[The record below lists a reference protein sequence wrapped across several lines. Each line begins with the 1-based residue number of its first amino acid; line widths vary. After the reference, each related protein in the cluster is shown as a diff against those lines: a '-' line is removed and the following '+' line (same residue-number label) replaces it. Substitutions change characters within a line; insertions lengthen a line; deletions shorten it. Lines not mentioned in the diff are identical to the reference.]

1 MAVTCEDFVIDIA
14 HDQSFKYLQ
23 AKQFDHNSRKKRLI
37 ITNSNVPIQYSS
49 TRSEYITL
57 SLSINGDNYSNT
69 SCPFENDGYP
79 YITFTESMLSRYG
92 DIDCELRIYDHIDGT
107 IITTFTFM
115 LSVSRSLLNHD
126 KLIKSSEYNILNTLI
141 LQALAIR
148 DMFDEYESNKIMI
161 ESFISQAK
169 NDIENYQ
176 NQFLSL
182 SSNVNILINN
192 MQSFLDTSQQA
203 ELNRIN
209 AENKRI
215 ENEDKRQQEMS
226 AKINEIEGRT
236 IDAIINIEN
245 KVNSITL
252 EINEKINNK
261 LDELEEKV
269 SSSLLNIDN
278 QIKIYSDKYYL
289 VLKKAIMNNSNEIF
303 KIYDLIES
311 LHKDVNS
318 GNINGGS
325 SSENISD
332 YDKDYDGG
340 DSFSNN
346 NDYIENLDG
355 GYV

>member
-1 MAVTCEDFVIDIA
+1 MVVTCEDFVIDIA

-192 MQSFLDTSQQA
+192 
-203 ELNRIN
+203 
-209 AENKRI
+209 
-215 ENEDKRQQEMS
+215 
-226 AKINEIEGRT
+226 
-236 IDAIINIEN
+236 
-245 KVNSITL
+245 
-252 EINEKINNK
+252 K

>member
-1 MAVTCEDFVIDIA
+1 
-14 HDQSFKYLQ
+14 
-23 AKQFDHNSRKKRLI
+23 
-37 ITNSNVPIQYSS
+37 
-49 TRSEYITL
+49 
-57 SLSINGDNYSNT
+57 
-69 SCPFENDGYP
+69 
-79 YITFTESMLSRYG
+79 
-92 DIDCELRIYDHIDGT
+92 
-107 IITTFTFM
+107 
-115 LSVSRSLLNHD
+115 
-126 KLIKSSEYNILNTLI
+126 
-141 LQALAIR
+141 
-148 DMFDEYESNKIMI
+148 
-161 ESFISQAK
+161 
-169 NDIENYQ
+169 
-176 NQFLSL
+176 
-182 SSNVNILINN
+182 
-192 MQSFLDTSQQA
+192 
-203 ELNRIN
+203 
-209 AENKRI
+209 
-215 ENEDKRQQEMS
+215 MS

-236 IDAIINIEN
+236 IDAITNIEN